1 MDLDVEATLLKVDDA
16 ELVVG
21 APRDDLLAGGPEQD
35 GVLELSRVAA
45 LDVAQWRVWLHDALF
60 AKILQRHLQKK
71 KIRIV

>member
-45 LDVAQWRVWLHDALF
+45 LDVAKWRVGIHDSLLAEV
-60 AKILQRHLQKK
+60 LQRHLVTKK
-71 KIRIV
+71 